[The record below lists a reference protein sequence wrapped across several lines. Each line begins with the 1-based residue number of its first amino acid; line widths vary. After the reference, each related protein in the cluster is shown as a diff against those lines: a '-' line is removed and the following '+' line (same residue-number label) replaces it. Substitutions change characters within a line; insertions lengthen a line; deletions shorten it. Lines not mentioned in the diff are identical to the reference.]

1 MIRHGIARKLLPP
14 ICVVSVLGLFAP
26 AAAAQEGL
34 FAGMQKGLD
43 FTFSSVATKTTF
55 ASGLVTKTE
64 TKNLFP
70 ALTLNMDALVY
81 PNLRLNAG
89 GVFEVSMASTNT
101 DGGELDSTIVRN
113 RPFFLLRSTNPVLS
127 PGFGYFRRE
136 ERARTGS
143 LSNVKL
149 VNEEY
154 AGYLGWNPAGGPRS
168 DLQYL
173 RTHTFDGT
181 RTFEDTTKAFAT
193 LVSNYTHAN
202 FGAYYRGAFLDTDNT
217 LLHLQTQQITHAAR
231 VSDAGLLV
239 RKRLAWNATYNVN
252 YQDVRTSS
260 SGQGGEVA
268 VPISVFAGLAA
279 VSDTPGTAR
288 LSQNAAII
296 DGNLTASGGIDL
308 GVTAPPEDPQ
318 ARNIGVDF
326 LNRTEVNRF
335 LLWVDRELPFE
346 ISNAF
351 SWEVYS
357 SPDNIAWT
365 REATVP
371 AATFGPFEN
380 RFEIDFPNVTAR
392 YVKVVTR
399 PLSIAVPDASRFPD
413 IFVTEIQAFLR
424 RPAGEATSRITQT
437 THLVNTD
444 VRMRLLDAPSLFYEG
459 FFLYNGPDTFGTS
472 TTTVSN
478 GLSLNHS
485 FARIFSVYARGAR
498 EQGRDPQGDR
508 VANVTNATVTAT
520 PIPTL
525 RSSFLYTGRDEE
537 IAGVPLDRRGYFVQN
552 SAQVYRGVDVL
563 FGFGWSATTR
573 ETGETTH
580 DRLLNASAT
589 IVPRQHVSLTFSYDD
604 TDSKRSGTF
613 VGNPNQQV
621 RRVYGA
627 IAVDPVPTLH
637 LVLGEE
643 VIVVT
648 DQQTR
653 TTHDI
658 GANWAPFPD
667 GQLQFI
673 FAHNEALRALEF
685 GKQRSTVG
693 TVRWNLSRRSYLDVT
708 YQRTKSEFVI
718 QTDESRVFSISVR
731 FFV

>member
-26 AAAAQEGL
+26 AVAAQEGL
-34 FAGMQKGLD
+34 FASMQKGLD

-64 TKNLFP
+64 TQNLFP
-70 ALTLNMDALVY
+70 RLTLNMDALVY

-89 GVFEVSMASTNT
+89 GVFEVNMVSTRT
-101 DGGELDSTIVRN
+101 AGGDLNSTIVRN
-113 RPFFLLRSTNPVLS
+113 RPFFLLRSTNPVFS
-127 PGFGYFRRE
+127 PGVGYFRRE

-143 LSNVKL
+143 FSNVKL

-168 DLQYL
+168 DFQYL

-181 RTFEDTTKAFAT
+181 RAIEDTTKKFAT
-193 LVSNYTHAN
+193 LVSSYTYRN
-202 FGAYYRGAFLDTDNT
+202 FGAYYRGALLDSDNA
-217 LLHLQTQQITHAAR
+217 LLHLQTQQITHAGR

-239 RKRLAWNATYNVN
+239 RKRLAWSATYNVN
-252 YQDVRTSS
+252 YQDFRTSS
-260 SGQGGEVA
+260 SGKGGEVA
-268 VPISVFAGLAA
+268 VPISAFAGLAA
-279 VSDTPGTAR
+279 VSNTPGTAR
-288 LSQNAAII
+288 LSQNAAIL

-308 GVTAPPEDPQ
+308 GVTAPPDDPQ

-326 LNRTEVNRF
+326 VNRTEVNRF

-346 ISNAF
+346 IANAF
-351 SWEVYS
+351 SWEIYS

-371 AATFGPFEN
+371 AAAFGPFEN

-399 PLSIAVPDASRFPD
+399 PLSIAVPDASRFAD
-413 IFVTEIQAFLR
+413 IFVTEMQAFLR
-424 RPAGEATSRITQT
+424 RPAGEITSRITQT

-444 VRMRLLDAPSLFYEG
+444 VRMRLLDTPSLSYEG

-472 TTTVSN
+472 TRTVSN

-485 FARIFSVYARGAR
+485 FGRIFSVYARGAR
-498 EQGRDPQGDR
+498 EQGSDPQGDR
-508 VANVTNATVTAT
+508 VATVTNATVTVT
-520 PIPTL
+520 PIATL

-537 IAGVPLDRRGYFVQN
+537 VGKVPLDRRGYFVQN

-563 FGFGWSATTR
+563 FGFGWSSTTR
-573 ETGETTH
+573 ETGEITH

-604 TDSKRSGTF
+604 TASRRSGMF
-613 VGNPNQQV
+613 VGNPDSRV

-627 IAVDPVPTLH
+627 VAVDPVPTLH

-643 VIVVT
+643 VVVVT
-648 DQQTR
+648 DKPTR
-653 TTHDI
+653 TTYDI
-658 GANWAPFPD
+658 AANWAPFPD

-685 GKQRSTVG
+685 GNEKSTLG
-693 TVRWNLSRRSYLDVT
+693 SVRWNFSRRSYVDVT
-708 YQRTKSEFVI
+708 YQRTKSEFAI
-718 QTDESRVFSISVR
+718 QTNESRVFSISVR

>member
-1 MIRHGIARKLLPP
+1 
-14 ICVVSVLGLFAP
+14 
-26 AAAAQEGL
+26 
-34 FAGMQKGLD
+34 
-43 FTFSSVATKTTF
+43 
-55 ASGLVTKTE
+55 
-64 TKNLFP
+64 
-70 ALTLNMDALVY
+70 MDALVY

-101 DGGELDSTIVRN
+101 NGDTLDSTIVRN

-127 PGFGYFRRE
+127 PGIGYFRRE
-136 ERARTGS
+136 DRARTGR

-149 VNEEY
+149 VSEEY

-168 DLQYL
+168 DFQYL
-173 RTHTFDGT
+173 RTHTFDGS
-181 RTFEDTTKAFAT
+181 RTFEDTTKSFAT
-193 LVSNYTHAN
+193 LVSNYNRAN
-202 FGAYYRGAFLDTDNT
+202 FGAYYRGALLDTDNT
-217 LLHLQTQQITHAAR
+217 VLHLKTEQITHSAR

-239 RKRLAWNATYNVN
+239 RKRLAWNATYNIN
-252 YQDVRTSS
+252 HQDVTTSS

-268 VPISVFAGLAA
+268 LPISVFAGLSGI
-279 VSDTPGTAR
+279 SDTPGTAR
-288 LSQNAAII
+288 LTQNAAII

-308 GVTAPPEDPQ
+308 GVTTPPEDPQ

-326 LNRTEVNRF
+326 VNRTEVNRF

-346 ISNAF
+346 IANAF

-371 AATFGPFEN
+371 AAAFGPFEN
-380 RFEIDFPNVTAR
+380 RFEIDFPSVTAR

-399 PLSIAVPDASRFPD
+399 PLSIAVPDASRFPN

-424 RPAGEATSRITQT
+424 RPAGEITSRVTQT

-472 TTTVSN
+472 TTTLSN
-478 GLSLNHS
+478 GLSLNHTFS
-485 FARIFSVYARGAR
+485 PVLSVYARGAR
-498 EQGRDPQGDR
+498 EQGHDPQGDQ
-508 VANVTNATVTAT
+508 VASVTNATLTVT
-520 PIPTL
+520 PIQTF
-525 RSSFLYTGRDEE
+525 RSSILYTGRDEE
-537 IAGVPLDRRGYFVQN
+537 IGGVPLDRRGLFVQN

-563 FGFGWSATTR
+563 FGFGWSSTAR
-573 ETGETTH
+573 EGGEISH

-589 IVPRQHVSLTFSYDD
+589 IVPRQRVSLTLSYDD
-604 TDSKRSGTF
+604 TVTHKSGTF
-613 VGNPNQQV
+613 IGKPDSHQ

-627 IAVDPVPTLH
+627 VAVDPVPTLH

-643 VIVVT
+643 MIVVT

-685 GKQRSTVG
+685 GKERSTVG
-693 TVRWNLSRRSYLDVT
+693 TVRWNFSRRSYFDVT
-708 YQRTKSEFVI
+708 YQRTKSQFVI